1 MCGRYTLRR
10 INLVRADFN
19 AMPLPGFEEFTERG
33 RFNVAPSQS
42 ISVIRINS
50 GGQRV
55 LGTAKWGLIPSWAG
69 PNPKAKPINARAE
82 TVATSGMFKKAFDRR
97 RCLIPADGFYEWQ
110 GAKPPKQ
117 PFFFHRPDESL
128 FAFAG
133 IWERWSDGE
142 DSKPLDTVAIITT
155 TANDTVAPVHAR
167 MPVMLSRDNEF
178 NRWLDRNVPGEEVRD
193 LLKPFDEPLQADA
206 VSTRVNTVTN
216 DAADLI
222 EPAGTD

>member
-1 MCGRYTLRR
+1 
-10 INLVRADFN
+10 
-19 AMPLPGFEEFTERG
+19 MPLPGFEEFTERG

-42 ISVIRINS
+42 IAVVRINS
-50 GGQRV
+50 KGDRV

-69 PNPKAKPINARAE
+69 PKPKAKPINARAE

-117 PFFFHRPDESL
+117 PYFFRRPDDSL

-133 IWERWSDGE
+133 IWERWSAGDGAE
-142 DSKPLDTVAIITT
+142 PVDTVAILTT
-155 TANDTVAPVHAR
+155 TANDVVQPVHAR
-167 MPVMLSRDNEF
+167 MPVMLSRESEF
-178 NRWLDRNVPGEEVRD
+178 DRWLNRDSPGSAVVD
-193 LLKPFDEPLQADA
+193 LLKPFDQPMTAEP
-206 VSTRVNTVTN
+206 VSTRVNTVAN